1 MLENTEIV
9 EDLDKLKNIKE
20 IDAFLIGPYDL
31 RNSFIKKNQE
41 SKFESYLN
49 NLFRKLKKKII

>member
-20 IDAFLIGPYDL
+20 VMHLIGPYDL

-41 SKFESYLN
+41 SKFE
-49 NLFRKLKKKII
+49 LFK

>member
-31 RNSFIKKNQE
+31 RNSFIKIKNQ
-41 SKFESYLN
+41 SLRV
-49 NLFRKLKKKII
+49 L